1 MSYRILNAYVYDKS
15 EDELIQELNSIRS
28 DYLKFMRGVIDK
40 QADWF
45 IKFGNSMYKR
55 FARRNE
61 DILAKAIRVIEK
73 SAYGV
78 ERGNP
83 ADFSA
88 SCTVIKHDGK
98 IILWFFN
105 AFRFD
110 DFKAD
115 NQIFQRL
122 KKNEYSYMDSGDF
135 EFESEEE
142 EEDWN
147 KRGEFWDAVF
157 EKYKTNI
164 PANMGLTYEFFRH
177 DDIWD
182 LACHLDQVY
191 EKLHKDD
198 KKKSHK

>member
-1 MSYRILNAYVYDKS
+1 MSYRILNAYIYDKN
-15 EDELIQELNSIRS
+15 EDELMQELNSIRS

-61 DILAKAIRVIEK
+61 DILDKAIRVIEK

-110 DFKAD
+110 DFKVD

-122 KKNEYSYMDSGDF
+122 KKNEYCYMDSGDF
-135 EFESEEE
+135 EFDSKEE

-147 KRGEFWDAVF
+147 KRGEFWYAVF

-191 EKLHKDD
+191 EKLHKDG

>member
-1 MSYRILNAYVYDKS
+1 MSYRILNAYIYDKS
-15 EDELIQELNSIRS
+15 EDELMQELNSIRF
-28 DYLKFMRGVIDK
+28 DYLKFMREVIDK

-55 FARRNE
+55 FAKRNE
-61 DILAKAIRVIEK
+61 DILDKAVRVLEK

-88 SCTVIKHDGK
+88 SCTVIKHNGK
-98 IILWFFN
+98 IVLWFFN

-110 DFKAD
+110 DFKVD

-142 EEDWN
+142 EENWN

-157 EKYKTNI
+157 EKHKTNI
-164 PANMGLTYEFFRH
+164 PANMGLTYEFLRH

>member
-1 MSYRILNAYVYDKS
+1 MSYRILNAYIYDKS
-15 EDELIQELNSIRS
+15 EDELMQELNSIRS
-28 DYLKFMRGVIDK
+28 DYLKFMREVIDK

-45 IKFGNSMYKR
+45 IKFGNHRYKR
-55 FARRNE
+55 FVKRNE

-98 IILWFFN
+98 IVLWFFN

-110 DFKAD
+110 DFKVD

-157 EKYKTNI
+157 EKYKTTI

-191 EKLHKDD
+191 EKLHEGD